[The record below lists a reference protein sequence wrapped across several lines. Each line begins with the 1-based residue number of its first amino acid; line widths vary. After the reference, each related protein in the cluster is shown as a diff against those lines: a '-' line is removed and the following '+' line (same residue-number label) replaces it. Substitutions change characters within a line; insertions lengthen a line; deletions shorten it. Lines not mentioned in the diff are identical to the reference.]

1 MAFTYDEALAYL
13 RQLTNYEAPQPMP
26 FNAAHFNPGTLDA
39 FLQTLGAPHHAFASV
54 HIAGSKG
61 KGSTAAMVAAVL
73 ERAGC
78 RTGLFSSPHL
88 VSIRERT
95 QINRQWISPDDFAAL
110 VAELRDH
117 VDRLSDLKAGQ
128 TGRQL
133 TFFEFNT
140 ALSFLY
146 FARQHV
152 DIAVVEVGLGGRL
165 DTTNVLMPKVAAI
178 TPIELEHTRIL
189 GDTLAAIA
197 REKAGI
203 IKPESCVV
211 SAAQA
216 PEVIEVIQQRCQAQ
230 QAALAVAGREFH
242 SAIEASSSEGS
253 TFHFRGFGHH
263 WRDLQIPLLG
273 RHQVGNASVA
283 LAVIAHLMAQGWA
296 IDTDHIAHGLS
307 QVQWEGRLEILDR
320 QPWTVC
326 DGAFTVGAAQHLR
339 QSLTELFD
347 YQRLWLVLGL
357 SADKNLS
364 GIVDCLGTL
373 AHEVI
378 VTPFHHPRS
387 CDPHQLAAHVRRQDI
402 PVRIAPD
409 PVTALAWARA
419 AAHPDDMICVA
430 GSLFL
435 LGEIKAWQRGITPEF

>member
-1 MAFTYDEALAYL
+1 MALTYDEALAYL
-13 RQLTNYEAPQPMP
+13 RQLTNYEAPQPAP
-26 FNAAHFNPGTLDA
+26 LNAAHFKLDTLEA
-39 FLQTLGAPHHAFASV
+39 FLQRHGAPHRAFASV

-73 ERAGC
+73 ERAGF

-110 VAELRDH
+110 VTELRDH
-117 VDRLSDLKAGQ
+117 VDRLGDDPS
-128 TGRQL
+128 GRKL

-146 FARQHV
+146 FARQRI

-165 DTTNVLMPKVAAI
+165 DATNVLTPEVAAI
-178 TPIELEHTRIL
+178 TPIELEHTHIL

-203 IKPESCVV
+203 IKPGSCVV

-216 PEVIEVIQQRCQAQ
+216 PEVIEVIEQRCQAQ
-230 QAALAVAGREFH
+230 QATLAVAGREFH
-242 SAIEASSSEGS
+242 SDIASLSSDGS
-253 TFHFRGFGHH
+253 TFQFRGFGHH
-263 WRDLQIPLLG
+263 WRDLKIPLLG
-273 RHQVGNASVA
+273 RHQVNNASVA
-283 LAVIAHLMAQGWA
+283 LAIIAHLMAQGRA
-296 IDTDHIAHGLS
+296 IDTDHIAQGLS

-326 DGAFTVGAAQHLR
+326 DGAFTVAAAQHLR
-339 QSLTELFD
+339 RSLTELFD
-347 YQRLWLVLGL
+347 YQRLWLILGL

-364 GIVDCLGTL
+364 GIVTCLGPL

-378 VTPFHHPRS
+378 VTPFHNPRS
-387 CDPHQLAAHVRRQDI
+387 CDPQQLAAEVRRHDV

-409 PVTALAWARA
+409 PATALAWAQA
-419 AAHPDDMICVA
+419 AAGPEDMICVA

-435 LGEIKAWQRGITPEF
+435 LGEIKAWQRGVALEF

>member
-1 MAFTYDEALAYL
+1 
-13 RQLTNYEAPQPMP
+13 
-26 FNAAHFNPGTLDA
+26 
-39 FLQTLGAPHHAFASV
+39 
-54 HIAGSKG
+54 
-61 KGSTAAMVAAVL
+61 MVAAIL
-73 ERAGC
+73 QQAGF
-78 RTGLFSSPHL
+78 RTALFSSPHL

-110 VAELRDH
+110 VTELWDH
-117 VDRLSDLKAGQ
+117 VDQRGDGQ
-128 TGRQL
+128 IGHQL

-140 ALSFLY
+140 ALSFLH
-146 FARQHV
+146 FARQQV

-165 DTTNVLMPKVAAI
+165 DTTNVIVPKVAAI
-178 TPIELEHTRIL
+178 TPIELEHTHIL

-197 REKAGI
+197 GEKAGI
-203 IKPESCVV
+203 IKPQSCVV

-216 PEVIEVIQQRCQAQ
+216 PEVIEVLEAQCRAKQAT
-230 QAALAVAGREFH
+230 LAVAGRDFH
-242 SAIEASSSEGS
+242 SDIAVASSRGS
-253 TFHFRGFGHH
+253 TFHFKGFGHH
-263 WRDLQIPLLG
+263 WCNLKIPLLG

-283 LAVIAHLMAQGWA
+283 LAIIAHLMAQGWA
-296 IDTDHIAHGLS
+296 IDTDHITQGLS

-326 DGAFTVGAAQHLR
+326 DAAFTVEAAQHLR
-339 QSLTELFD
+339 RSLTELFD

-364 GIVDCLGTL
+364 GIVECLATS

-378 VTPFHHPRS
+378 VTPFHNPRS
-387 CDPHQLAAHVRRQDI
+387 CNPQQLAAEVRRQDV

-435 LGEIKAWQRGITPEF
+435 LGELKAWQKGIGLEF

>member
-1 MAFTYDEALAYL
+1 MALTYDEALAYL
-13 RQLTNYEAPQPMP
+13 RQLTNYEAPQPAP
-26 FNAAHFNPGTLDA
+26 LKAEHFHLGYLDGI
-39 FLQTLGAPHHAFASV
+39 LQRLGSPHHAFASV

-73 ERAGC
+73 ERAGF

-95 QINRQWISPDDFAAL
+95 QINRQWISPDDFATL
-110 VAELRDH
+110 VAELRDR
-117 VDRLSDLKAGQ
+117 VDRLSDRQ

-140 ALSFLY
+140 ALSFLH
-146 FARQHV
+146 FARQQV
-152 DIAVVEVGLGGRL
+152 DVAVVEVGLGGRL
-165 DTTNVLMPKVAAI
+165 DTTNVLTPKVAAI
-178 TPIELEHTRIL
+178 TPIELEHTQIL
-189 GDTLAAIA
+189 GHTLAAIA

-216 PEVIEVIQQRCQAQ
+216 PEVIEVIEQRCQAQ
-230 QAALAVAGREFH
+230 QATLAVAGREFH
-242 SAIEASSSEGS
+242 SDIVASSSAGS
-253 TFHFRGFGHH
+253 TFAFRGFGHH
-263 WRDLQIPLLG
+263 WRDLQLPLLG

-283 LAVIAHLMAQGWA
+283 LAIIARLISQGWTMTA
-296 IDTDHIAHGLS
+296 DHIAQGLS
-307 QVQWEGRLEILDR
+307 HVQWEGRLEILDR
-320 QPWTVC
+320 RPWIVC
-326 DGAFTVGAAQHLR
+326 DGAFTVAAAQHLR
-339 QSLTELFD
+339 HALTELFD

-364 GIVDCLGTL
+364 GIVENLGTL
-373 AHEVI
+373 AHEVM
-378 VTPFHHPRS
+378 VTPFQNPRS
-387 CDPHQLAAHVRRQDI
+387 CDPQQLAAAVRRQGV

-419 AAHPDDMICVA
+419 VAAPDDLICIA
-430 GSLFL
+430 GSLYL
-435 LGEIKAWQRGITPEF
+435 LGEIKAWQKGVALEF

>member
-1 MAFTYDEALAYL
+1 MALTYDEALVYL
-13 RQLTNYEAPQPMP
+13 RQLINYEAPQPVP
-26 FNAAHFNPGTLDA
+26 YNPAHFNPNTLEA
-39 FLQTLGAPHHAFASV
+39 FLHTLGAPHNAFASV

-73 ERAGC
+73 QRAGY

-110 VAELRDH
+110 VDELRDH
-117 VDRLSDLKAGQ
+117 VDQLGDRQ
-128 TGRQL
+128 TTRIR
-133 TFFEFNT
+133 TFFELNT

-146 FARQHV
+146 FARQQV

-165 DTTNVLMPKVAAI
+165 DTTNVLTPKVAAI

-197 REKAGI
+197 WEKAGI
-203 IKPESCVV
+203 IKPQSCVV

-216 PEVIEVIQQRCQAQ
+216 PEVIEVLEQRCQTQ
-230 QAALAVAGREFH
+230 QAILAVAGREFH
-242 SAIEASSSEGS
+242 STIADASSDGS
-253 TFHFRGFGHH
+253 TFHFSGFGHH
-263 WRDLQIPLLG
+263 WHDLRLALLG
-273 RHQVGNASVA
+273 RHQVANATVA
-283 LAVIAHLMAQGWA
+283 LAVLAHLQAQGWA
-296 IDTDHIAHGLS
+296 IAAEHIAQGLS
-307 QVQWEGRLEILDR
+307 QVQWEGRLEILGR
-320 QPWTVC
+320 RPWMVC
-326 DGAFTVGAAQHLR
+326 DAAFTVEAAQHLR
-339 QSLTELFD
+339 RSLTELFD

-364 GIVDCLGTL
+364 GIAACLGTL
-373 AHEVI
+373 AYEVI
-378 VTPFHHPRS
+378 VTPFHNPRS
-387 CDPHQLAAHVRRQDI
+387 CDPQQLAAEVRRQGV

-409 PVTALAWARA
+409 PVTALAWAQEA
-419 AAHPDDMICVA
+419 AQPDDMICIA

-435 LGEIKAWQRGITPEF
+435 LGEIKAWQRGLSPEF

>member
-1 MAFTYDEALAYL
+1 MALTYDEALAYL
-13 RQLTNYEAPQPMP
+13 RQLTNYEAPQPTP
-26 FNAAHFNPGTLDA
+26 FNASHFNLEPLDA
-39 FLQTLGAPHHAFASV
+39 FLHTLGAPHHAFASV

-73 ERAGC
+73 ERAGF

-95 QINRQWISPDDFAAL
+95 QINRQWISPEDFAAF
-110 VAELRDH
+110 VTELRDH
-117 VDRLSDLKAGQ
+117 IEQLTDGQ
-128 TGRQL
+128 VGRRL

-146 FARQHV
+146 FARQQV

-165 DTTNVLMPKVAAI
+165 DTTNVIAPQVAAI
-178 TPIELEHTRIL
+178 TPIELEHTHIL
-189 GDTLAAIA
+189 GDTLTAIA

-203 IKPESCVV
+203 IKLKSCVV

-216 PEVIEVIQQRCQAQ
+216 PEVLEVIDQHCQAQ

-242 SAIEASSSEGS
+242 SDVAASSSDGS

-283 LAVIAHLMAQGWA
+283 LAIIARLIEQGWA
-296 IDTDHIAHGLS
+296 IETDQIAQGLS
-307 QVQWEGRLEILDR
+307 HVQWEGRLEIIDR

-326 DGAFTVGAAQHLR
+326 DGAFTVEAAQHLR

-364 GIVDCLGTL
+364 GIVECLGTL

-378 VTPFHHPRS
+378 VTPFQNPRS
-387 CDPHQLAAHVRRQDI
+387 CDPQQLADQVRRQDV

-419 AAHPDDMICVA
+419 AANPEDMICVA

-435 LGEIKAWQRGITPEF
+435 LGEIKAWQRGMAPEF

>member
-1 MAFTYDEALAYL
+1 MALTYDEALAYL
-13 RQLTNYEAPQPMP
+13 RQLTNYEAPQPVP
-26 FNAAHFNPGTLDA
+26 YNPEHFNLDTLEA
-39 FLQTLGAPHHAFASV
+39 FLQTLGAPHQAFASV

-73 ERAGC
+73 ERAGF

-110 VAELRDH
+110 VTELREH
-117 VDRLSDLKAGQ
+117 AGQ
-128 TGRQL
+128 PGGRIGRKP

-140 ALSFLY
+140 ALSFLH
-146 FARQHV
+146 FARQRV

-165 DTTNVLMPKVAAI
+165 DTTNVLIPEVAAI

-197 REKAGI
+197 WEKAGI

-216 PEVIEVIQQRCQAQ
+216 SEVIEVIEQRCEVQ

-242 SAIEASSSEGS
+242 SDIAELSREGS
-253 TFHFRGFGHH
+253 TFHFTGFGHH
-263 WRDLQIPLLG
+263 WHDLKIPLLG

-283 LAVIAHLMAQGWA
+283 LAIIARLMAQGWA
-296 IDTDHIAHGLS
+296 ITKDHVTQGLS
-307 QVQWEGRLEILDR
+307 RVHWEGRLEILDR

-326 DGAFTVGAAQHLR
+326 DGAFTVEAAQHLR
-339 QSLTELFD
+339 RSLTELFD

-357 SADKNLS
+357 ATDKNRA
-364 GIVDCLGTL
+364 GIIECLGSL

-378 VTPFHHPRS
+378 VTPFQNPRS
-387 CDPHQLAAHVRRQDI
+387 CDPQQLAAEVQRQGV
-402 PVRIAPD
+402 PARIAPD
-409 PVTALAWARA
+409 SATALAWAQA
-419 AAHPDDMICVA
+419 AANPDDMICIA

-435 LGEIKAWQRGITPEF
+435 LGEIKARQRGSAPEF

>member
-1 MAFTYDEALAYL
+1 MASTYDEALAYL
-13 RQLTNYEAPQPMP
+13 RQLTNYEAPQSAPL
-26 FNAAHFNPGTLDA
+26 NAEHFRLATLDA
-39 FLQTLGAPHHAFASV
+39 FLQRLGAPHHAFPSV

-73 ERAGC
+73 ERAGF

-95 QINRQWISPDDFAAL
+95 QINRQWISSDHFAVL

-117 VDRLSDLKAGQ
+117 VDAFVNRQG
-128 TGRQL
+128 GRQL

-140 ALSFLY
+140 ALSFLH
-146 FARQHV
+146 FARQHI

-165 DTTNVLMPKVAAI
+165 DTTNVLIPKVAAI
-178 TPIELEHTRIL
+178 TPIGLEHTHIL

-203 IKPESCVV
+203 IKPQSVVV

-216 PEVIEVIQQRCQAQ
+216 PEVIEVIEQRCQTQ

-242 SAIEASSSEGS
+242 SDLTASSSDGS
-253 TFHFRGFGHH
+253 TFHFSGFGHD
-263 WRDLQIPLLG
+263 WRHLQLSLLG
-273 RHQVGNASVA
+273 RHQVDNAAVA
-283 LAVIAHLMAQGWA
+283 LAIIAHLMAQGWP
-296 IDTDHIAHGLS
+296 INRDHIAQGLS
-307 QVQWEGRLEILDR
+307 HVQWEGRLEILDR

-326 DGAFTVGAAQHLR
+326 DGAFTVEAAQHLR
-339 QSLTELFD
+339 RSLTELFD
-347 YQRLWLVLGL
+347 YQRLWLILGL

-364 GIVDCLGTL
+364 GIVECLATL

-378 VTPFHHPRS
+378 VTPFHNPRS
-387 CDPHQLAAHVRRQDI
+387 CDPQQLAAEVRRQGV
-402 PVRIAPD
+402 PVRLAPD
-409 PVTALAWARA
+409 PITAWHWARA
-419 AAHPDDMICVA
+419 EVQPDDMICIA

-435 LGEIKAWQRGITPEF
+435 LGEIKAWQSGRALEF

>member
-1 MAFTYDEALAYL
+1 MALTYDEALARL

-26 FNAAHFNPGTLDA
+26 LNATHFSLAPVET

-61 KGSTAAMVAAVL
+61 KGSTAAMVAAML
-73 ERAGC
+73 QQAGF

-95 QINRQWISPDDFAAL
+95 QIDRQWISPDDFAAL
-110 VAELRDH
+110 VTELWDH
-117 VDRLSDLKAGQ
+117 VDQLRHGQAG
-128 TGRQL
+128 RPL

-140 ALSFLY
+140 ALSFLH
-146 FARQHV
+146 FARQQV
-152 DIAVVEVGLGGRL
+152 DIAVIEVGLGGRL
-165 DTTNVLMPKVAAI
+165 DSTNVITPKVTAI
-178 TPIELEHTRIL
+178 TPIELEHTQIL

-197 REKAGI
+197 WEKAGI

-216 PEVIEVIQQRCQAQ
+216 PEAIEVIEARCQAQ
-230 QAALAVAGREFH
+230 RATLAVAGRDFQ
-242 SAIEASSSEGS
+242 SDITALTNEGG
-253 TFHFRGFGHH
+253 TFHFHGFGHH
-263 WRDLQIPLLG
+263 WCTLKTPLLG

-283 LAVIAHLMAQGWA
+283 LAIMAQLMAQGWT
-296 IDTDHIAHGLS
+296 IDAAHLSQGLS

-326 DGAFTVGAAQHLR
+326 DAAFTVEAAQHLR
-339 QSLTELFD
+339 RSLIELFD
-347 YQRLWLVLGL
+347 YQRLWLILGL

-364 GIVDCLGTL
+364 GIVECLATS

-378 VTPFHHPRS
+378 VTPFHNPRS
-387 CDPHQLAAHVRRQDI
+387 CDPQRLAAEVRRQGV
-402 PVRIAPD
+402 PARIAPD
-409 PVTALAWARA
+409 PITALSWARA
-419 AAHPDDMICVA
+419 AVHADDLICVA

-435 LGEIKAWQRGITPEF
+435 LGEIKAWQKGLALEF